1 MPTKRRNTMNVVVR
15 ASTKPNYQV
24 SAQELN
30 ELAGKSAGV
39 CYMPENFAVLNIEPL
54 EKTMRRSE
62 GTKASG
68 HHSVFS
74 HGYITLE
81 LENIPKLF
89 AMLLNNEKV
98 YNTSEKS
105 ARYTKMEL
113 NGIEKYLY
121 DKWLKNMEVLI
132 TEKYGNLPYFD
143 KKRITKLA
151 QENARYFTSVMTP
164 TSMVYT
170 VDYRQLN
177 YMCGWMQE
185 FKNRQNP
192 IYQMLAPTAEDFL
205 TYMDSFG
212 YLDNKLMHDG
222 KGREFSLIGKRI
234 REEQF
239 GECYSVNYE
248 ASFACFAQA
257 QRHRTLH
264 YEFTRDLSSNYF
276 IPLILRDYPY
286 LAEEWLRDMELV
298 AHLTPQGELIN
309 VNERGDYENLILKAR
324 ERLCTAAQLE
334 VMRNTNN
341 TINRMIR
348 YSNNKYVREDLK
360 AINTG
365 ARCTSGFKCATPCAF
380 KEGIDLSRL
389 I

>member
-1 MPTKRRNTMNVVVR
+1 MPTKRRNAMNVVVR

-39 CYMPENFAVLNIEPL
+39 CYMPENFEKLNSEPI
-54 EKTMRRSE
+54 EKTMKRSE

-113 NGIEKYLY
+113 DGIEKYLY
-121 DKWLKNMEVLI
+121 DKWLAKMEMLI
-132 TEKYGNLPYFD
+132 AEKYGHIPYFD

-185 FKNRQNP
+185 FKNSQNP

-205 TYMDSFG
+205 THMESFG
-212 YLDNKLMHDG
+212 YLDDKLMRDG

-264 YEFTRDLSSNYF
+264 YEFMRSSEPDYF
-276 IPLILRDYPY
+276 IPLILRDNRELVYQ
-286 LAEEWLRDMELV
+286 WVQDMMRV
-298 AHLTPQGELIN
+298 AHLTPQGELLH

-334 VMRNTNN
+334 VMRSTSN
-341 TINRMIR
+341 TINKMIR
-348 YSNNKYVREDLK
+348 STNNEDVRAELED
-360 AINTG
+360 INTG